1 MGRGSG
7 PHWHSESQADS
18 DVSFS
23 NISKVSLILT
33 THITTAY
40 LPLEKNSVIATPN
53 SKGGLELQ
61 SLAGHPCP
69 SVAGGEEENGSE
81 DLRNA
86 TLGNGKQKQEGEER
100 KRERKLIS
108 ADNHNNQVYIKEV
121 QTHGKWLQSMVMPR
135 VHRQQ
140 CPGSSAM
147 SALV

>member
-7 PHWHSESQADS
+7 PHWHSESQSDS

-40 LPLEKNSVIATPN
+40 LPLEKNSVIVTPN

-81 DLRNA
+81 FMPPWGMGSRS
-86 TLGNGKQKQEGEER
+86 KKER
-100 KRERKLIS
+100 KGRGRES
-108 ADNHNNQVYIKEV
+108 
-121 QTHGKWLQSMVMPR
+121 
-135 VHRQQ
+135 
-140 CPGSSAM
+140 
-147 SALV
+147 